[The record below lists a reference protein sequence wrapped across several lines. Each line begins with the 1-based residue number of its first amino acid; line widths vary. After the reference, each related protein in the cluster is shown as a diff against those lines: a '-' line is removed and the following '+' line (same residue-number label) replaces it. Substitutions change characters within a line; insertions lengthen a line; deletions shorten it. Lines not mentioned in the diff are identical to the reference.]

1 MENNSNERFY
11 MVNKIIPADYK
22 IFLSTIKSEICNARI
37 KATQAVNKELIH
49 LYWKIGK
56 LIVKKQEKLG
66 WGKSVVEKLSK
77 DICTEFHGIKGFSPQ
92 NLWYMRQFYTEYQ
105 YNKNL
110 QQLVGEIPWG
120 HNILIFTKIKETD
133 ERKYYIKNSA
143 ENGWS
148 RNVLLNQI
156 KAKAYERHITTNKTH
171 NFEKTLPA
179 HLAEQANE
187 TLKDGYMLDFLGI
200 TEPVLER
207 ELENRMIEK
216 IRDVIMEFGNGF
228 TFMGS
233 QYKVEA
239 NKKEYFID
247 LMFYHRKLKCLV
259 AVDLKTGEFKPEY
272 AGKMNFYLNILDD
285 YIREK
290 NENPSI
296 GIILCAEKD
305 NFVVEYSL
313 RSLEKP
319 VGVSEY
325 YLTHKLPAKFRNKLP
340 SPELLKEKLL
350 ERDDS

>member
-1 MENNSNERFY
+1 MKEDKF
-11 MVNKIIPADYK
+11 MNKIIPSDYNA
-22 IFLSTIKSEICNARI
+22 FLKTIKSEIQTARV
-37 KATQAVNKELIH
+37 KAARVVNKELIH
-49 LYWKIGK
+49 LYWKIGE
-56 LIVKKQEKLG
+56 LIVKKQEELG

-77 DICTEFHGIKGFSPQ
+77 DIRSEFAGVNGFSAR
-92 NLWYMRQFYTEYQ
+92 NLWDMKRLYEQ
-105 YNKNL
+105 YHSISNL
-110 QQLVGEIPWG
+110 RQLVAEIPWG
-120 HNILIFTKIKETD
+120 HNLVILNKVQDAT
-133 ERKYYIKNSA
+133 ERKYYIETTIK
-143 ENGWS
+143 NGWS

-156 KAKAYERHITTNKTH
+156 KAKAYERHMKIKKTH

-216 IRDVIMEFGNGF
+216 IRDVIMEFGHGF

-290 NENPSI
+290 DENPSI

-305 NFVVEYSL
+305 NFIVEYSL

-325 YLTHKLPAKFRNKLP
+325 YLTKKLPVKFRNKLP

-350 ERDDS
+350 ERDDSE